1 MNNPMNESTA
11 RSPIDLPEEKVSS
24 VSSWLC
30 NREGS
35 CRERPQWLI
44 KEQPLT
50 IHLNGREMVT
60 LLCAGH
66 HLKELAA
73 GFLYAEG
80 FLERVDDLEQLEV
93 NESEGHVRAT
103 IRTDV
108 SLPERLWMKRT
119 VTSGCGKGSLFYYS
133 LDALLS
139 SPITSTVAFSAAQI
153 LDRVEELTRL
163 SETYRRTHGVHNCAA
178 ADGNGILLF
187 RDDIGRHNAV
197 DMIVGHFFLNGF
209 NLDDKML
216 ITTGRLTSEMLIKA
230 AKVRIPM
237 VVSRNT
243 ATSLA
248 VELARNL
255 NITLIGYARAGKFT
269 VYSGRERVESVRG
282 EA

>member
-1 MNNPMNESTA
+1 MKEGIRKSGE
-11 RSPIDLPEEKVSS
+11 DLPEEKVSS
-24 VSSWLC
+24 VSSWLFD
-30 NREGS
+30 RGGTFH
-35 CRERPQWLI
+35 ERPQWLI
-44 KEQPLT
+44 KEQPVTLY
-50 IHLNGREMVT
+50 LNGREMVT

-66 HLKELAA
+66 NLEELAA
-73 GFLYAEG
+73 GFFYAEG
-80 FLERVDDLEQLEV
+80 FLERRDDLEHLDV
-93 NESEGHVRAT
+93 KESEGRVYAG

-139 SPITSTVAFSAAQI
+139 RPITSTVAFTAGQV
-153 LDRVEELTRL
+153 LDRVEDLMHL

-178 ADGNGILLF
+178 ADGSRILLF

-197 DMIVGHFFLNGF
+197 DMIVGHFFLEG
-209 NLDDKML
+209 LSLEDKML

-230 AKVRIPM
+230 AKVRIPL

-269 VYSGRERVESVRG
+269 VYSGLERIREAASG
-282 EA
+282 EW